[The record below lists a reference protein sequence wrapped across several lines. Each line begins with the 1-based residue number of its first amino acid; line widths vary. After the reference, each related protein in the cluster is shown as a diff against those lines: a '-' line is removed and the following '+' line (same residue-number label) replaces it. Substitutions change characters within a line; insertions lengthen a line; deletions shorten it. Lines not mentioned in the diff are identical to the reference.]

1 MSVSPADVE
10 HLVNRVDSQYAT
22 TEVALLALVA
32 AAATTGDPNSPRW
45 AAVKRQTAFVV
56 RRQVETVV
64 REHDAA
70 VQILVAGLLVEAYRV
85 GETAA
90 AKDAPDTG
98 VPVTMSAVAVRALVA
113 GWTAQLGWQVRG
125 THQRMIKV
133 AMGWY
138 HQAVDDAADR
148 AVVLGLGPTV
158 TARVAATRAQQ
169 ARFAGATMEY
179 TPSKYP
185 TPADDVKAVAQ
196 RVLTRAAERGVAGFV
211 DENGRNFSLL
221 SYVDHATRT
230 ATARAVTAG
239 ATRTWVNVGLVLAY
253 VSVSPEGC
261 KVCRPWETEIISLTD
276 TIPDGLPVRV
286 KGTLKEAIEAGLF
299 HPHCTHRLRPYV
311 HGEVTL
317 PTRLPVNPN
326 RDKQVARLRYLEA
339 QTIIAKRERAAAVT
353 PAAITAASA
362 RIRWRQAQIRDHVA
376 ATGLDRKRRHEQ
388 VR

>member
-10 HLVNRVDSQYAT
+10 DLVNRLVSQYAT

-45 AAVKRQTAFVV
+45 VGVKRQTAFVV
-56 RRQVETVV
+56 RREVETVV

-70 VQILVAGLLVEAYRV
+70 VQVLVAGLLVEAYRV
-85 GETAA
+85 GESNA
-90 AKDAPDTG
+90 AKDAPDAG
-98 VPVTMSAVAVRALVA
+98 VLVAMSAAAVRGLVA
-113 GWTAQLGWQVRG
+113 GWTAQLGRQVRG
-125 THQRMIKV
+125 THSRMVTV

-138 HQAVDDAADR
+138 HKAVDDAADR
-148 AVVLGLGPTV
+148 AAVLGLTV
-158 TARVAATRAQQ
+158 SAQVAATRAAQ

-185 TPADDVKAVAQ
+185 TPADDVKATAQ
-196 RVLTRAAERGVAGFV
+196 RVLTRAAERGVTGFV

-276 TIPDGLPVRV
+276 TIPDGLPFRV
-286 KGTLKEAIEAGLF
+286 KGTLKEAIAAGLF
-299 HPHCTHRLRPYV
+299 HFHCTHRLRPYV

-317 PTRLPVNPN
+317 PTRFPVNPD
-326 RDKQVARLRYLEA
+326 RDKQVARLRYLET
-339 QTIIAKRERAAAVT
+339 QTVIAKRERAAAVT
-353 PAAITAASA
+353 PAAITAANA
-362 RIRWRQAQIRDHVA
+362 RIRWRQTQIRDHIA
-376 ATGLDRKRRHEQ
+376 ATGLDRKRRREQ